1 MDPMWFYDE
10 VPEDYQNFRQQA
22 QALEKEHLETRM
34 ALKEARA
41 AQTNDP
47 ENSTLKAR
55 VTELEAK
62 LADLDKRAPWISQGL
77 PLEMLLWG
85 VPH

>member
-1 MDPMWFYDE
+1 MDLMWFYDE
-10 VPEDYQNFRQQA
+10 VPEEYRDFRQQA
-22 QALEKEHLETRM
+22 QALEKEHLETRT
-34 ALKEARA
+34 ALKEAQA
-41 AQTNDP
+41 AQKADP
-47 ENSTLKAR
+47 ENPSRKTR

>member
-1 MDPMWFYDE
+1 MDLMWFYDE
-10 VPEDYQNFRQQA
+10 VPEEYRDFRQQA
-22 QALEKEHLETRM
+22 QALEKEHLETRT
-34 ALKEARA
+34 ALKEAQA
-41 AQTNDP
+41 AQKGDP
-47 ENSTLKAR
+47 ENPSLKTR

>member
-1 MDPMWFYDE
+1 MDLMWFYDE
-10 VPEDYQNFRQQA
+10 VPEEYRDFRQQA
-22 QALEKEHLETRM
+22 QALEKEHLETRT
-34 ALKEARA
+34 ALKEAQA
-41 AQTNDP
+41 AQKADP
-47 ENSTLKAR
+47 ENPSLKTR

>member
-1 MDPMWFYDE
+1 MDLMWFYDE
-10 VPEDYQNFRQQA
+10 VPEDYRDFRQRA
-22 QALEKEHLETRM
+22 QALEQEHLETRT
-34 ALKEARA
+34 ALKEAQA
-41 AQTNDP
+41 AQ
-47 ENSTLKAR
+47 KAEPDNPSLQTR

-85 VPH
+85 SPH

>member
-1 MDPMWFYDE
+1 MDLMWFYDE
-10 VPEDYQNFRQQA
+10 VPEEYRDFRQQA
-22 QALEKEHLETRM
+22 QALEKEHLETRTT
-34 ALKEARA
+34 LKEAQA
-41 AQTNDP
+41 AQKADP
-47 ENSTLKAR
+47 ENPSLKTR